1 MIGSGFL
8 SWVGLTWSALMTGIA
23 SFALFF
29 SQNEFLLNEERV
41 QRFYSYEKGDTTM
54 FLLPG
59 VGGWLMTG
67 QGVMFNA
74 LTFISLF
81 LPIFGE

>member
-1 MIGSGFL
+1 M
-8 SWVGLTWSALMTGIA
+8 
-23 SFALFF
+23 F
-29 SQNEFLLNEERV
+29 S
-41 QRFYSYEKGDTTM
+41 
-54 FLLPG
+54 LPG